1 MLFVKEDIRESLIT
15 SYKYQILFF
24 IMLVNILLPG
34 FFPQE
39 MRYAFVSPALNI
51 LMLGSCFL
59 VIQKHRKTALYILML
74 GILGVVFNWFEGYA
88 GLIGLV
94 IFSFFIGIV
103 AFELFSDL
111 VAKKNIGVSEI
122 FGAFDGYMLIGYI
135 GALLSLAIH
144 FIEPAAYSNIAEGR
158 EGSQDLLYFSYITML
173 TIGYG
178 DIAPLLS
185 ASKGL
190 SIVLGL
196 VGQFY
201 LVVVVATFVGKFLR
215 DSNTK

>member
-1 MLFVKEDIRESLIT
+1 
-15 SYKYQILFF
+15 
-24 IMLVNILLPG
+24 MLVNILLPG
-34 FFPQE
+34 FFPE
-39 MRYAFVSPALNI
+39 EIRSAFILPALNV
-51 LMLGSCFL
+51 MLLGACFI
-59 VIQKHRKTALYILML
+59 VIQRLRRTALYIFIF
-74 GILGVVFNWFEGYA
+74 GILGVVFNWYEGYA

-94 IFSFFIGIV
+94 VFSMFIGIV
-103 AFELFSDL
+103 SFELFSDL
-111 VAKKNIGVSEI
+111 VSKKNIGISEI

-144 FIEPAAYSNIAEGR
+144 FLDPGAYTNVAEGR

-178 DIAPLLS
+178 DIAPLIS

-190 SIVLGL
+190 SIVMGL

-201 LVVVVATFVGKFLR
+201 LVVVIATFVGKFLR
-215 DSNTK
+215 DSDNKS

>member
-1 MLFVKEDIRESLIT
+1 MEGKLSPANIT
-15 SYKYQILFF
+15 KYRYQILFLV
-24 IMLVNILLPG
+24 MLVNILVPG
-34 FFPQE
+34 FFPASI
-39 MRYAFVSPALNI
+39 RSAFVLPALNI
-51 LMLGSCFL
+51 LLLGSCFL
-59 VIQKHRKTALYILML
+59 VIQRHRRTALYISMI
-74 GILGVVFNWFEGYA
+74 GVLGVVFNWYEGYT

-94 IFSFFIGIV
+94 IFSFFVGIV

-111 VAKKNIGVSEI
+111 VAKKNIGISEI

-144 FIEPAAYSNIAEGR
+144 FIDPMAYTGIEEGR
-158 EGSQDLLYFSYITML
+158 AGAQNLLYFSYITML

-178 DIAPLLS
+178 DIAPLIS

-215 DSNTK
+215 DSNK